1 MSQQIRNRNMKLNK
15 FKKIVSNTAPEKR
28 ELISR
33 NMDILERIHEL
44 LDLKFGGKQNLLAAK
59 MGKTEPEISKL
70 LSGFQNYTMLTLIK
84 FELAFEA
91 PIISVHTGKEIAKA
105 HFIQAKISECLKEK
119 QVVQVKS
126 ETVIRVDNDYKVVKT
141 YSN

>member
-1 MSQQIRNRNMKLNK
+1 MKLDK
-15 FKKIVSNTAPEKR
+15 FKKIISNTAPEKR

-59 MGKTEPEISKL
+59 MKKTEAEISKL

-91 PIISVHTGKEIAKA
+91 PIISVHTGKDIAKA
-105 HFIQAKISECLKEK
+105 HFVQAKISECLKQK

-126 ETVIRVDNDYKVVKT
+126 DISLVNNNDYKVVKT
-141 YSN
+141 YVN